1 MGSGR
6 RIRPIRRISRMGQ
19 MGRRRKGKGQVECD
33 LASWLKPPTTNN
45 PHAGLFCV
53 TGRTRS
59 RGHFLLLLSAGA
71 KAQSAGQNGHD
82 HDRF

>member
-1 MGSGR
+1 MRPGLLVKATHNKEPR
-6 RIRPIRRISRMGQ
+6 R
-19 MGRRRKGKGQVECD
+19 
-33 LASWLKPPTTNN
+33 
-45 PHAGLFCV
+45 GLFFV

-71 KAQSAGQNGHD
+71 KAQSAGQDGHD